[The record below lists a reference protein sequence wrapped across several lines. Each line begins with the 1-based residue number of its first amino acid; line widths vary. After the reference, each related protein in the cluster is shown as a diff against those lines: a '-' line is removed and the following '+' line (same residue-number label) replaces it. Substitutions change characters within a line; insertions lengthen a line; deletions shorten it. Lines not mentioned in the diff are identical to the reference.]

1 MAVEHR
7 ASRLSGSPPPTLP
20 IWAEGG
26 DSVFD
31 VPALESRKAYSLVLA
46 AKESAPRYINH
57 VTVET
62 LAALAKWTPGPL
74 IERMH
79 YNPSSDVQPKIWSQE
94 TAYHAREALHL
105 GLLTGPG
112 RQTGLKLQVD
122 FVRDVVD
129 SASRAM
135 L

>member
-79 YNPSSDVQPKIWSQE
+79 YNPSSE

-112 RQTGLKLQVD
+112 RRTGLKLQVD